1 MKVIKI
7 LINYILINLFLL
19 LLIINM
25 GKIKNFVFNF
35 SQKSVLQ
42 HTFSE
47 QKILIHIIININ
59 YSTNK
64 VSLIIDDKKIINNFF
79 NIYERNCYVI
89 SLSDEYNIT
98 INNSKQND
106 SSILNEQLDTVYNK
120 YPILF
125 DNNKSLIADAAYDSS
140 TK

>member
-1 MKVIKI
+1 MICYN
-7 LINYILINLFLL
+7 NYL
-19 LLIINM
+19 
-25 GKIKNFVFNF
+25 
-35 SQKSVLQ
+35 
-42 HTFSE
+42 
-47 QKILIHIIININ
+47 LIHIIININ

-89 SLSDEYNIT
+89 YLSDEYNIKLNSLILVLELETMSRVVPINIT

-125 DNNKSLIADAAYDSS
+125 DNNKHDFLTLLYPTIINS
-140 TK
+140 